1 MVKKYTKKRK
11 YSKKMKY
18 SSKKRNSYKKKGGSQ
33 EMNAEVCQ
41 AFRRRYD
48 TLVSE
53 YSRTKGELT
62 LKEGLI
68 IELQR
73 ELKVKNATIV
83 SLREMKGALERGDV
97 DRIG

>member
-41 AFRRRYD
+41 AFMRKYD
-48 TLVSE
+48 TLLSE

-73 ELKVKNATIV
+73 ELKVKNAIIV
-83 SLREMKGALERGDV
+83 SLREMKGALDRGEV